1 MASKPTKPTPKKRGR
16 TTKQVDT
23 SWHPRFLEILG
34 QSCNVTLAC
43 KGAGVD
49 RTVAYDHKKQ
59 MPDFAAAWEDAKE
72 AAIEI
77 LEAEAWQRARKQSD
91 TLMIFLLKAHKPEKY
106 RERTEIDLTSS
117 GRPLIEPLTAALQK
131 AYGKSRRQPNQTRG

>member
-1 MASKPTKPTPKKRGR
+1 MASKPTKPTPKKRDRG
-16 TTKQVDT
+16 KKAVDT
-23 SWHPRFLEILG
+23 SWHPRFLELLS

-117 GRPLIEPLTAALQK
+117 GKPLIEPLTAALEK
-131 AYGKSRRQPNQTRG
+131 AYGNSRRQPNQTRG